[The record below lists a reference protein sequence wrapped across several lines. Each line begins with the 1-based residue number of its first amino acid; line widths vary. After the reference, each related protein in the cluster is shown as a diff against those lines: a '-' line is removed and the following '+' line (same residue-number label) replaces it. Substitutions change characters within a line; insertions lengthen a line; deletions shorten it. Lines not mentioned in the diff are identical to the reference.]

1 MVLDVRANR
10 ICLLVHRAGSSILHL
25 GLIFGLRRFAYKAEQ
40 VGAES
45 RNVQREAL
53 IDSEILRGQRC
64 AWILG
69 TYIQSPAGNKADD
82 LLKAMKVAA
91 PVIEFSHPRGCDK
104 PVRYAALPEYQTDLT
119 KALKAAVNKLTTR
132 VEGIVKPLPPELP
145 CWLVLDCDND
155 LYPLFEE
162 QLKADLSLKT
172 GRIFRLMAGKG
183 LGAFDAWLDK
193 RWDNPGILVAITLS
207 LPASPGKKMLMLSQ
221 WWY

>member
-10 ICLLVHRAGSSILHL
+10 ICLLVHRSGSSILHL

-45 RNVQREAL
+45 RNVEREAL

-91 PVIEFSHPRGCDK
+91 PAIDFSRPRG
-104 PVRYAALPEYQTDLT
+104 
-119 KALKAAVNKLTTR
+119 
-132 VEGIVKPLPPELP
+132 
-145 CWLVLDCDND
+145 
-155 LYPLFEE
+155 
-162 QLKADLSLKT
+162 
-172 GRIFRLMAGKG
+172 
-183 LGAFDAWLDK
+183 
-193 RWDNPGILVAITLS
+193 
-207 LPASPGKKMLMLSQ
+207 
-221 WWY
+221 

>member
-1 MVLDVRANR
+1 
-10 ICLLVHRAGSSILHL
+10 G
-25 GLIFGLRRFAYKAEQ
+25 Q

-45 RNVQREAL
+45 RNVEREAL

-82 LLKAMKVAA
+82 LLEAMEVAA
-91 PVIEFSHPRGCDK
+91 PAIDFSHPRGCDK

-119 KALKAAVNKLTTR
+119 KALKGAVNKLTTR
-132 VEGIVKPLPPELP
+132 VEGIVHPLPPALP

-155 LYPLFEE
+155 LYPLIEE

-172 GRIFRLMAGKG
+172 GRIFRLMTGKG

-193 RWDNPGILVAITLS
+193 RWDTPGILVVITLS
-207 LPASPGKKMLMLSQ
+207 LPASP
-221 WWY
+221 

>member
-10 ICLLVHRAGSSILHL
+10 ICLLVHRSGSSILHL
-25 GLIFGLRRFAYKAEQ
+25 GAYFRLTPVCLQ
-40 VGAES
+40 SRTGGAES
-45 RNVQREAL
+45 RNVEREAL

-91 PVIEFSHPRGCDK
+91 PVIDFSRPRGCDK

-132 VEGIVKPLPPELP
+132 VEG
-145 CWLVLDCDND
+145 
-155 LYPLFEE
+155 
-162 QLKADLSLKT
+162 
-172 GRIFRLMAGKG
+172 
-183 LGAFDAWLDK
+183 
-193 RWDNPGILVAITLS
+193 
-207 LPASPGKKMLMLSQ
+207 
-221 WWY
+221 